1 MKKIL
6 FLLLFV
12 SAVSV
17 NAQSFD
23 ETDLTGTWIK
33 QQTAYHL
40 RR

>member
-23 ETDLTGTWIK
+23 ETDLTGQKKVIK
-33 QQTAYHL
+33 K
-40 RR
+40 